1 MVLLGAK
8 GLRSVGRSR
17 VGRQPP
23 CFCEGRRS
31 GSTAAPQLLARK
43 YTRTDYFVSEMS
55 DGDSSY
61 FTFYKDYKV
70 AFMDREE
77 WMYKLP
83 RVSNDMA
90 FLHHVRKFVAAAKKH
105 RVSLGREGTICPCNS
120 CKNNLLQEDNVVL
133 SHLIRY
139 GFVKNYI
146 VWKFHGEAEP
156 SVTSASER
164 NSSTSSL
171 VNERGQQPSSSTAT
185 AGSDGAN
192 GDYMLG
198 ESSSMPRAS

>member
-1 MVLLGAK
+1 
-8 GLRSVGRSR
+8 
-17 VGRQPP
+17 
-23 CFCEGRRS
+23 
-31 GSTAAPQLLARK
+31 
-43 YTRTDYFVSEMS
+43 
-55 DGDSSY
+55 
-61 FTFYKDYKV
+61 
-70 AFMDREE
+70 MDREE

-105 RVSLGREGTICPCNS
+105 CVSLGREGTICPCNS

-164 NSSTSSL
+164 NSSTPSS

-185 AGSDGAN
+185 AGGDSAN

>member
-1 MVLLGAK
+1 
-8 GLRSVGRSR
+8 
-17 VGRQPP
+17 
-23 CFCEGRRS
+23 
-31 GSTAAPQLLARK
+31 
-43 YTRTDYFVSEMS
+43 
-55 DGDSSY
+55 
-61 FTFYKDYKV
+61 
-70 AFMDREE
+70 
-77 WMYKLP
+77 MYKLQ
-83 RVSNDMA
+83 RVGNDMS
-90 FLHHVRKFVAAAKKH
+90 FLHHMRNFIAAAKKH

-164 NSSTSSL
+164 NSSTPSS

-185 AGSDGAN
+185 AGGDSAN

-198 ESSSMPRAS
+198 ESSSMPRAN

>member
-1 MVLLGAK
+1 MV
-8 GLRSVGRSR
+8 
-17 VGRQPP
+17 
-23 CFCEGRRS
+23 
-31 GSTAAPQLLARK
+31 
-43 YTRTDYFVSEMS
+43 
-55 DGDSSY
+55 
-61 FTFYKDYKV
+61 
-70 AFMDREE
+70 REE
-77 WMYKLP
+77 WMYKLS
-83 RVSNDMA
+83 RVGNDLSL
-90 FLHHVRKFVAAAKKH
+90 LHHVRNFVAAAKKH

-164 NSSTSSL
+164 NSLTPSS

-185 AGSDGAN
+185 AGGDSLNCDNINIDELLQDMADNDCDGD
-192 GDYMLG
+192 GDEQGDFLG
-198 ESSSMPRAS
+198 SEDPEIF